1 MPGPAL
7 IQETTQ
13 TARTLRTVQDVTITE
28 KDRDEGDVAVQD
40 ELIQHG
46 QIPRHVAIIMDGN
59 GRWACSRGQ
68 DRVIGH
74 HEGVISV
81 RDITEACV
89 ELGVEYLTLYTFSTE
104 NWNRPSSEVD
114 ALMQLLI
121 HTIRRETDTLRRNRV
136 RLRAIGD
143 LSMLPDACRDELFDA
158 INSTNDN
165 ARMTLTLALSYS
177 GRSEIV
183 RAARALAERVASGD
197 IEIEAIDESL
207 FASTLDTEGMPD
219 PDLLIRTGGEYR
231 VSNFLLWQLAYTEM
245 YITDEFWPAFRRDQ
259 LYQAVRDYQ
268 SRDRRFGRV

>member
-1 MPGPAL
+1 L
-7 IQETTQ
+7 QVVQEAIITG
-13 TARTLRTVQDVTITE
+13 QD
-28 KDRDEGDVAVQD
+28 QD
-40 ELIQHG
+40 ESDVRAQEALRAHG
-46 QIPRHVAIIMDGN
+46 ELPRHIAVIMDGN

-81 RDITEACV
+81 RDVTEACV
-89 ELGVEYLTLYTFSTE
+89 QLGVEYLTLYTFSTE

-121 HTIRRETDTLRRNRV
+121 HTIRREVETLKRNRV
-136 RLRAIGD
+136 RLQAIGD

-158 INSTNDN
+158 INATHEN

-183 RAARALAERVASGD
+183 RAVRTLAQRVASG
-197 IEIEAIDESL
+197 ELPLEQLDEDA
-207 FASTLDTEGMPD
+207 FARSLDTHGMPD

-245 YITDEFWPAFRRDQ
+245 YITDEFWPAFRRTQ
-259 LYQAVRDYQ
+259 LYEAIRDFQ
-268 SRDRRFGRV
+268 SRDRRFGRVSS

>member
-1 MPGPAL
+1 
-7 IQETTQ
+7 
-13 TARTLRTVQDVTITE
+13 
-28 KDRDEGDVAVQD
+28 
-40 ELIQHG
+40 
-46 QIPRHVAIIMDGN
+46 
-59 GRWACSRGQ
+59 
-68 DRVIGH
+68 
-74 HEGVISV
+74 
-81 RDITEACV
+81 
-89 ELGVEYLTLYTFSTE
+89 
-104 NWNRPSSEVD
+104 
-114 ALMQLLI
+114 
-121 HTIRRETDTLRRNRV
+121 
-136 RLRAIGD
+136 
-143 LSMLPDACRDELFDA
+143 MLPDACRDELFDA

-197 IEIEAIDESL
+197 IEIEAIDQSL
-207 FASTLDTEGMPD
+207 FASTLDTQGMPD